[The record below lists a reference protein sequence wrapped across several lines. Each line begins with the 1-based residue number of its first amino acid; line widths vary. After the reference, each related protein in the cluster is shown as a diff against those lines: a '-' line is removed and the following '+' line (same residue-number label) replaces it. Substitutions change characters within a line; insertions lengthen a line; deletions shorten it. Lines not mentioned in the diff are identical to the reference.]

1 MATASNVD
9 QPDDSLSQDEE
20 ENFIRENLAYIDKF
34 LTNIRVREES
44 LPADSRLRVSEFKK
58 NWAPFLA
65 SKSAVI
71 GRTIVSNKATGAI
84 SKRQQV
90 QARDD
95 VDGSDASSEGP
106 DTTVSHTDHEPDS
119 DSSSEEIVLKKTVPR
134 KSRVKKSAFNP
145 KDWSSILE
153 KLDNRKVPDIEVFSE
168 ESGLSLRKYLQKF
181 EDYCIQNFKGSR
193 DSWIGELE
201 RHLQDRALKAFRSLH
216 DVSDTYDSIKEKLC
230 DWFHDLR
237 DVRKEE
243 HKSLFKKARPDT
255 AESMYLYSTRLERL
269 YKRAYPK
276 RNTTTS
282 RELREKFATSAPKR
296 FRKILQSQIMT
307 CKIKE
312 EPVQWKM
319 LQKCARHFDIEQER
333 KRNRDESSSE
343 CEMTVNLCG
352 GKRMKDATMQHD
364 AASSSQP
371 VNVTGACELSPFE
384 RSGRRAPEHQHTQRQ
399 EEARWYAHVNPPVS
413 AGNNEACAFCG
424 RMGHTSNECRSRLKQ
439 CFVCGSA
446 NHFLRDCPNRRE
458 HRNRPAQ
465 TRSLS
470 QPASRVPQTTNRRNS
485 FAAGRDRRPL
495 NPNAPT
501 NQR

>member
-1 MATASNVD
+1 MATLNNVD
-9 QPDDSLSQDEE
+9 KPDEILSQDEE
-20 ENFIRENLAYIDKF
+20 ENFVRENLAYIDKF

-44 LPADSRLRVSEFKK
+44 LPSDSQIRVSEFKK

-65 SKSAVI
+65 STSDAI
-71 GRTIVSNKATGAI
+71 GRNVVSNKATGAI
-84 SKRQQV
+84 SKRQHV
-90 QARDD
+90 QARGSA
-95 VDGSDASSEGP
+95 DGSDLSSE
-106 DTTVSHTDHEPDS
+106 DSDRTVSHTDHEPES
-119 DSSSEEIVLKKTVPR
+119 DSSSEEIVPKKIVHR
-134 KSRVKKSAFNP
+134 KPRVKKNAFNL
-145 KDWSSILE
+145 KDWRSVLE
-153 KLDNRKVPDIEVFSE
+153 KLDTRKVPDIEKFSE
-168 ESGLSLRKYLQKF
+168 ESGMSLRKYLQKF
-181 EDYCIQNFKGSR
+181 EDYCTQNFKGSR

-216 DVSDTYDSIKEKLC
+216 DVSDTYDCIKEKIC
-230 DWFHDLR
+230 DWLNDLR

-243 HKSLFKKARPDT
+243 YKALFKKARPDIT
-255 AESMYLYSTRLERL
+255 ESMYLYSTRLEQL

-282 RELREKFATSAPKR
+282 RELREKFVTSIPKR
-296 FRKILQSQIMT
+296 FRMIVQSQIMSYQ
-307 CKIKE
+307 IKE

-343 CEMTVNLCG
+343 CEMAVNLCG

-364 AASSSQP
+364 STGYSQP
-371 VNVTGACELSPFE
+371 GNVHGIRKLSTLERTG
-384 RSGRRAPEHQHTQRQ
+384 RTVPEHQHAQRP
-399 EEARWYAHVNPPVS
+399 ERARWYAQVNPPVS

-446 NHFLRDCPNRRE
+446 NHFIRDCPNRHE
-458 HRNRPAQ
+458 YRNRPVQ
-465 TRSLS
+465 TRFLP
-470 QPASRVPQTTNRRNS
+470 QPASRVSQTTNRRNS
-485 FAAGRDRRPL
+485 FATGRDRRPL
-495 NPNAPT
+495 NLIAPT

>member
-1 MATASNVD
+1 MATASNAD
-9 QPDDSLSQDEE
+9 QPDEILSQDEE

-65 SKSAVI
+65 SKSAI
-71 GRTIVSNKATGAI
+71 ISRTIVSDKATGAI
-84 SKRQQV
+84 SKRNRV
-90 QARDD
+90 QAKSNADS
-95 VDGSDASSEGP
+95 SDL
-106 DTTVSHTDHEPDS
+106 
-119 DSSSEEIVLKKTVPR
+119 SSSESDKSVHTGHTPDSNSSSDEIVLKKTVPR
-134 KSRVKKSAFNP
+134 KSRVRNKSAFNL
-145 KDWSSILE
+145 KDWYYVLE
-153 KLDNRKVPDIEVFSE
+153 KLDNRKVPDVEMFNE
-168 ESGLSLRKYLQKF
+168 ESGLKFRKYLQKF
-181 EDYCIQNFKGSR
+181 EEYCEHNFKGSR
-193 DSWIGELE
+193 DSWIRELE

-230 DWFHDLR
+230 DWFDDLR

-243 HKSLFKKARPDT
+243 NKALFKKARPEST
-255 AESMYLYSTRLERL
+255 ESMYLYSARLERL

-276 RNTTTS
+276 RNTNS
-282 RELREKFATSAPKR
+282 RELREKFATSVPKR
-296 FRKILQSQIMT
+296 FRKILESQIMT

-333 KRNRDESSSE
+333 KRSRDESSSE
-343 CEMTVNLCG
+343 CEMAVNLCG
-352 GKRMKDATMQHD
+352 GKRMKDATMQYD
-364 AASSSQP
+364 AASTSRP
-371 VNVTGACELSPFE
+371 VNVTGTRERSPFE
-384 RSGRRAPEHQHTQRQ
+384 RCGKRAPEHRHTQRQ
-399 EEARWYAHVNPPVS
+399 EQARWYAHVNPPVS

-439 CFVCGSA
+439 CYVCGSA

-458 HRNRPAQ
+458 YRNRPAQ
-465 TRSLS
+465 ARSLS
-470 QPASRVPQTTNRRNS
+470 QPALRAPQTTNRRNS
-485 FAAGRDRRPL
+485 FTTGHNRRPL
-495 NPNAPT
+495 NLIAPT